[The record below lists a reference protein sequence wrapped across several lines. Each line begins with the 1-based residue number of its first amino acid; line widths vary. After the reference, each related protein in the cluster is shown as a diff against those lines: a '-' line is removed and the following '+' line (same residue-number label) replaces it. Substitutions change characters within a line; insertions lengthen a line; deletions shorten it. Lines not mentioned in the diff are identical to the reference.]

1 MENDNA
7 TVGAA
12 PAPRAQDRRARSL
25 RVRFFWHAVA
35 LGILLLGSVVLKTS
49 IWQQPPQIFNDTP
62 SYLVPAVRLANGA
75 GYGVQEDGFRTPTF
89 PVYLALLLAP
99 LDRQHLADCTDAH
112 RPVCIGRAAEHPDG
126 HAVLQTIVLAN
137 ILLGF
142 GVTVLLYGL
151 GWQLARSYVVAFL
164 FGAGYAWSI
173 ANAFWEISILTE
185 TFTAFLLLTAILL
198 TLRASKARIWV
209 SIALGAVLAL
219 LALGH
224 ALFLLFA
231 PLPAIYVGARTRHNG
246 FGSVLKRAAPILAIP
261 LVAILAWSGFNYVVN
276 GAFTPSTVSGYVLI
290 QTVYPVIQNAPE
302 GYDGITQTLVGYRNA
317 QIRETGKPTGAVFRA
332 WRDMM
337 KETDLTFAQVS
348 GKLNALSLYL
358 MWHYP
363 QAYFQSVAESFARFW
378 DFAFFHYEPVPEGA
392 ARAGAIFADDTVQ
405 TAWNVL
411 FWLSS
416 LVVAGL
422 ALYTFLRGGPN
433 GADREALWGTLF
445 LTAIVWFAAVVSS
458 LTNLGDNAR
467 YRVTVTPLQYGV
479 VVMTVWML
487 WQGARRSAARP
498 RSENEET
505 NGKRTSSRGNF
516 SGTGAN

>member
-1 MENDNA
+1 MQNDKA
-7 TVGAA
+7 T
-12 PAPRAQDRRARSL
+12 RAH
-25 RVRFFWHAVA
+25 FFWHAVA
-35 LGILLLGSVVLKTS
+35 LGILLLGSVILKSS
-49 IWQQPPQIFNDTP
+49 IWQQPPQIFNDSP
-62 SYLVPAVRLANGA
+62 SYLVPAVRLVNGG
-75 GYGVQEDGFRTPTF
+75 GYGAQEDGFRTPTF

-99 LDRQHLADCTDAH
+99 LERQHLAECTNAH
-112 RPVCIGRAAEHPDG
+112 RAVCIGRAAEHADG
-126 HAVLQTIVLAN
+126 RAALQMIVLAN

-151 GWQLARSYVVAFL
+151 GWQLARSYIVAFM

-173 ANAFWEISILTE
+173 AAAFWEISILTE
-185 TFTAFLLLTAILL
+185 TFTAFLVLIAILL
-198 TLRASKARIWV
+198 TLRVPKTRVWAAA
-209 SIALGAVLAL
+209 ALGIVLAL
-219 LALGH
+219 LAMGH

-231 PLPAIYVGARTRHNG
+231 PLPALYIAARTWRKG
-246 FGSVLKRAAPILAIP
+246 FAPVLKRIAPVLAIP
-261 LVAILAWSGFNYVVN
+261 LAAIVAWSSFNYVVN

-302 GYDGITQTLVGYRNA
+302 GYDGITQTLVGYRDA

-337 KETDLTFAQVS
+337 NETDLTFAQVS

-363 QAYFQSVAESFARFW
+363 EAYLQGVTESFARFW

-392 ARAGAIFADDTVQ
+392 ARAGATFADDTVQ
-405 TAWNVL
+405 TAMNVL

-416 LVVAGL
+416 LVVLGL
-422 ALYTFLRGGPN
+422 ALWTLFRDGAN
-433 GADREALWGTLF
+433 GAYREALWGTLF

-479 VVMTVWML
+479 IIMTVWMI
-487 WQGARRSAARP
+487 WARAKRSAAR
-498 RSENEET
+498 
-505 NGKRTSSRGNF
+505 
-516 SGTGAN
+516 